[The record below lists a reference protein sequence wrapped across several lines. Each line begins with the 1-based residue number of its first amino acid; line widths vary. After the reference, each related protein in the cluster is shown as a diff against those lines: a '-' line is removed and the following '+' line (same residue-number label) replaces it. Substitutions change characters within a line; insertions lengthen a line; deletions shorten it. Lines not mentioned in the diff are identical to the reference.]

1 MDGSPMSRLTALQV
15 KSAAPGTHVD
25 GKGLLL
31 RVQPTGAKSWI
42 LRVQVDKRR
51 RDIGLGSIDDL
62 TLAEAREKSAMLRKI
77 ARAGGDPIAARDR
90 KEQVIPTFA
99 EAVAA
104 AHAEKSKS
112 MTDKSASQYLSSLKT
127 HALPVIGHYRVDAIE
142 SAEVIAALAPIW
154 TEKPQIARKVR
165 HRIDDVL
172 WFAKAHGWRKVDP
185 PHSKEVTRGL
195 ARQPD
200 STPHKAMPYREI
212 PKWFVGEMAKAPS
225 PARLALL
232 FTILTGSRQGEA
244 RMARWQQIDREA
256 REWRRPASMMKA
268 RKAHDVTLNDAAL
281 AILDQAESIW
291 GDSDLIFPSLRGK
304 VLNDASLLKM
314 LRDSGRDER
323 VHGFRT
329 SFRTWAAEK
338 MPDTPPDVAE
348 LAQARTVGSAVE
360 RRYQRSSLLEMR
372 RDLLEAWGQFVA
384 PKLGAGNV

>member
-1 MDGSPMSRLTALQV
+1 
-15 KSAAPGTHVD
+15 
-25 GKGLLL
+25 
-31 RVQPTGAKSWI
+31 
-42 LRVQVDKRR
+42 
-51 RDIGLGSIDDL
+51 
-62 TLAEAREKSAMLRKI
+62 
-77 ARAGGDPIAARDR
+77 
-90 KEQVIPTFA
+90 
-99 EAVAA
+99 
-104 AHAEKSKS
+104 
-112 MTDKSASQYLSSLKT
+112 
-127 HALPVIGHYRVDAIE
+127 
-142 SAEVIAALAPIW
+142 
-154 TEKPQIARKVR
+154 
-165 HRIDDVL
+165 
-172 WFAKAHGWRKVDP
+172 
-185 PHSKEVTRGL
+185 
-195 ARQPD
+195 
-200 STPHKAMPYREI
+200 
-212 PKWFVGEMAKAPS
+212 
-225 PARLALL
+225 
-232 FTILTGSRQGEA
+232 
-244 RMARWQQIDREA
+244 MARWQQIDREA